1 MVPKLGIWIICTL
14 LFVANGTVNA
24 QKEMGKSIS
33 VDTLS
38 ISLQDGSSLML
49 ETFYYGDTLDEMC
62 KTYGFVY
69 PIIITQNVYFMV
81 NDTVVKKRVL
91 DCLPTHKHKY
101 KNEEIT
107 IQTLPVFD
115 IGVYEGADSC
125 FYYLEGACFCCGVMC
140 PEYLGIYKMDG
151 TLLYEVIAAMD
162 YEYCNGYKSLH
173 DFCVREGVDIN
184 NSVQQRSNHK
194 LFQHAN

>member
-81 NDTVVKKRVL
+81 NDTVVKK
-91 DCLPTHKHKY
+91 
-101 KNEEIT
+101 
-107 IQTLPVFD
+107 
-115 IGVYEGADSC
+115 
-125 FYYLEGACFCCGVMC
+125 
-140 PEYLGIYKMDG
+140 
-151 TLLYEVIAAMD
+151 
-162 YEYCNGYKSLH
+162 KSFGLSS
-173 DFCVREGVDIN
+173 DA
-184 NSVQQRSNHK
+184 Q
-194 LFQHAN
+194 A

>member
-1 MVPKLGIWIICTL
+1 MVPKLGIWIICAL
-14 LFVANGTVNA
+14 LLVANGTVNA
-24 QKEMGKSIS
+24 QKAMGKSIA

-101 KNEEIT
+101 KKEEIT

-115 IGVYEGADSC
+115 IGVYEGADRR
-125 FYYLEGACFCCGVMC
+125 FYYLEGACFCCGVLC
-140 PEYLGIYKMDG
+140 PEYLGIYEMDG
-151 TLLYEVIAAMD
+151 TLLYEVIAAMN
-162 YEYCNGYKSLH
+162 YKYCNGYKSLV
-173 DFCVREGVDIN
+173 DFCNREKVDIN
-184 NSVQQRSNHK
+184 GPNRHRSNYKMFRHEE
-194 LFQHAN
+194 

>member
-1 MVPKLGIWIICTL
+1 
-14 LFVANGTVNA
+14 
-24 QKEMGKSIS
+24 MGKSIS

-62 KTYGFVY
+62 KTY
-69 PIIITQNVYFMV
+69 
-81 NDTVVKKRVL
+81 D
-91 DCLPTHKHKY
+91 KY

-194 LFQHAN
+194 LFQHEN

>member
-1 MVPKLGIWIICTL
+1 MVPKLEIWIICTL

-69 PIIITQNVYFMV
+69 P
-81 NDTVVKKRVL
+81 TVVSTKK
-91 DCLPTHKHKY
+91 
-101 KNEEIT
+101 
-107 IQTLPVFD
+107 
-115 IGVYEGADSC
+115 
-125 FYYLEGACFCCGVMC
+125 
-140 PEYLGIYKMDG
+140 
-151 TLLYEVIAAMD
+151 
-162 YEYCNGYKSLH
+162 
-173 DFCVREGVDIN
+173 IN
-184 NSVQQRSNHK
+184 NLQIDS
-194 LFQHAN
+194 